1 MANILVSGLIN
12 IETTVA
18 VEEFPIPYAPVEYN
32 FFGVD
37 ATVSGV
43 GYNISKALT
52 RLGDRVSFLSLIG
65 QDLAVASVRAEFA
78 AHYMNDEYVLETA
91 AQTARSVILY
101 DKAGRRKILV
111 DLKDMQE
118 QRYPMDVFER
128 TIVHADLA
136 VLCNINFSRP
146 MLAMTKSMGKLI
158 ATDVHTLSDLESEYD
173 RDFMQAADILFM
185 SDELLPAPPTEFS
198 AAVMGRYNPQVLVI
212 GMGPH
217 GALLRLRDDPQT
229 YTYPAFAV
237 RPVVNTIGAGDA
249 LFSAFLH
256 GYLHTRDAHA
266 ALQRAQLFAGYKIGA
281 RSASEGF
288 ISSQRLEE
296 LAAEHL
302 HNPT

>member
-1 MANILVSGLIN
+1 MANVLVSGLIN

-18 VEEFPIPYAPVEYN
+18 VEEFPIGYAPVEYN

-52 RLGDRVSFLSLIG
+52 RLGNRVSFLSLIG

-78 AHYMNDEYVLETA
+78 ANYMSDEYVLETA

-101 DKAGRRKILV
+101 DSEGRRKILV
-111 DLKDMQE
+111 DLKDLQE

-136 VLCNINFSRP
+136 ALCNINFSRP
-146 MLAMTKSMGKLI
+146 MLPVAKSMGKLI
-158 ATDVHTLSDLESEYD
+158 ATDVHTLSDLESDYD

-185 SDELLPAPPTEFS
+185 SDELLPAPPAEFS
-198 AAVMGRYNPQVLVI
+198 AAVMGRYNPRVLVI
-212 GMGPH
+212 GLGSQ
-217 GALLRLRDDPQT
+217 GALLRIRDDEKP
-229 YTYPAFAV
+229 YTYPAV
-237 RPVVNTIGAGDA
+237 SLRPVSNTIGAGDA
-249 LFSAFLH
+249 LFSAFVH
-256 GYLHTRDAHA
+256 GYLVSQDAHA
-266 ALQRAQLFAGYKIGA
+266 ALQRALVFAGYKIGA

-288 ISSQRLEE
+288 LSAQRLEE